1 MRTRSTAGFLAI
13 TSGLVATFLSG
24 SLVVGCGLANTPVQ
38 VGTSLSG
45 NWSFAPSTSAVI
57 ILNLGFTQGA
67 YETVSA
73 VARLTGASCVSPT
86 TDILLTGSVGGTNQM
101 LLISSPFNG
110 TTLTLKGQVTPDGKE
125 IANASWSFAGG
136 NCSTIGTADVTA
148 TDYSEISGTYT
159 GNFADTDGNQLPVSA
174 FLEQTTQPDQNGQF
188 SLSGTATFPNNT
200 CFSEQPTLTTSLVT
214 GSSLSMTY
222 SDPGSGAVLTASGT
236 FNSAATQLTIANWSI
251 SGCYCNGDSGTG
263 LLTEQ

>member
-1 MRTRSTAGFLAI
+1 MRTRSTARFLAI
-13 TSGLVATFLSG
+13 ASGLVVSLLSG
-24 SLVVGCGLANTPVQ
+24 SLVVGCGLANTPLQ

-45 NWSFAPSTSAVI
+45 NWSFAPNASAVA
-57 ILNLGFTQGA
+57 LNLGFTQGA

-73 VARLTGASCVSPT
+73 VAHLNGANCISPT
-86 TDILLTGSVGGTNQM
+86 TNILLTGSVGGTNQM

-136 NCSTIGTADVTA
+136 NCASMGTAEVTA
-148 TDYSEISGTYT
+148 TDYSEISGTYNGT
-159 GNFADTDGNQLPVSA
+159 FLDAGGNQLPVSA
-174 FLEQTTQPDQNGQF
+174 FVEQTTQPDQNGQF
-188 SLSGTATFPNNT
+188 SLSGTATFPSNS
-200 CFSEQPTLTTSLVT
+200 CFSQQPTLTTSLVT
-214 GSSLSMTY
+214 GSNLSMTY
-222 SDPGSGAVLTASGT
+222 TDFGSGATLTASGT

-251 SGCYCNGDSGTG
+251 AGGSCNGDSGTG

>member
-13 TSGLVATFLSG
+13 ASCLVVTFLSG

-45 NWSFAPSTSAVI
+45 NWSFAPSTSSVT
-57 ILNLGFTQGA
+57 LNLGFTQGA

-73 VARLTGASCVSPT
+73 VAHLNGSSCVTPA
-86 TDILLTGSVGGTNQM
+86 TDILLTGSVGGTNQ
-101 LLISSPFNG
+101 LQLISSPFDG

-125 IANASWSFAGG
+125 ITNASWSFAGG

-159 GNFADTDGNQLPVSA
+159 GNFVDADANQLPVSA

-188 SLSGTATFPNNT
+188 SLSGTASFPNNA
-200 CFSEQPTLTTSLVT
+200 CFSQQPTLTTSLVT

-222 SDPGSGAVLTASGT
+222 TDSGSGAVLTASGT
-236 FNSAATQLTIANWSI
+236 FNSTATQLTIANWSI
-251 SGCYCNGDSGTG
+251 SGGSCDGDSGTG
-263 LLTEQ
+263 TLTEQ